1 MSPVRVND
9 PAEKQ
14 KANQGLQEDTPAH
27 AGHSGEIN
35 PCQVF

>member
-14 KANQGLQEDTPAH
+14 KANQGLHVRIHQLMQDTL
-27 AGHSGEIN
+27 EK
-35 PCQVF
+35 